1 MVKAVILLGFLMLMA
16 GCPKPIH
23 EASLTVPE
31 HSTQLQHSERT
42 PVPSPGNP
50 GEG

>member
-16 GCPKPIH
+16 GCPKAIH
-23 EASLTVPE
+23 EASVTVPS
-31 HSTQLQHSERT
+31 HGTQLQVSEPT
-42 PVPSPGNP
+42 PIPSPGNP